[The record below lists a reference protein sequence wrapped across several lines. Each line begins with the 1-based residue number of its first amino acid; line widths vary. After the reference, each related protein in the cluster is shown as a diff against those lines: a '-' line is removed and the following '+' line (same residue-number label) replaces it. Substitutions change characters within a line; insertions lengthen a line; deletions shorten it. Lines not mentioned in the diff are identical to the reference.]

1 VSPFV
6 ITLTSLLSMA
16 ALGAPAGGGDRP
28 PAQPLWPGGAPGAL
42 GAEPADVPTLALY
55 SAPPERASGA
65 AVIVCPG
72 GGYGGLADHEGDPIA
87 RWLNTLGITAAVLR
101 YRLGPRYHH
110 PVMLQDAQRAIRT
123 VRARAAEWKV
133 DPTRIGIL
141 GFSAGGHLASTAATH
156 FEEGTA
162 SAADPIER
170 VSSRPDVAIL
180 LYPVIS
186 MEPPVGHA
194 GSRRNL
200 LGDNPSPE
208 LVQLLSN
215 QKQVTARTPPTFL
228 FHTADDAG
236 VPAENSLQF
245 ALALARAGV
254 PYELHIY
261 GHGRHGVGLAT
272 DDPVLSTWTGR
283 CADWLR
289 GRGFISR

>member
-1 VSPFV
+1 MSPFV
-6 ITLTSLLSMA
+6 LTLTSLLSMA
-16 ALGAPAGGGDRP
+16 TLGAPAGAADRP
-28 PAQPLWPGGAPGAL
+28 TPQPLWPGGAPGAL
-42 GAEPADVPTLALY
+42 GAEPVDIPTLAFY
-55 SAPPERASGA
+55 PAPAERASGA

-110 PVMLQDAQRAIRT
+110 PIMLQDAQRAIRT
-123 VRARAAEWKV
+123 MRSRAAEWKV
-133 DPTRIGIL
+133 DPARVGIL

-156 FEEGTA
+156 FDAGNA
-162 SAADPIER
+162 AAADPIDR
-170 VSSRPDVAIL
+170 LSSRPDVAIL

-200 LGDNPSPE
+200 LGENPAPD
-208 LVQLLSN
+208 LIQLLSN
-215 QKQVTARTPPTFL
+215 QKQVTAQTPPTFL

-236 VPAENSLQF
+236 VPAQNSLEF
-245 ALALARAGV
+245 ALALARAKV

-289 GRGFISR
+289 ARGFAR